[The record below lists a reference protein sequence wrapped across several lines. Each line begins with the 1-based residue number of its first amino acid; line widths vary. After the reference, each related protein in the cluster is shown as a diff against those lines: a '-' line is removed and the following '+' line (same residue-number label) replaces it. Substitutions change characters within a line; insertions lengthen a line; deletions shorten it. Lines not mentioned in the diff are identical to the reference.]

1 MDLAQA
7 ATEVLAP
14 LGFEVLECR
23 SSAKGGTRRVLLRVD
38 RLDEQGVTIDDVAKA
53 AEVFG
58 LELDR
63 LDPFE
68 DAYKLEVES
77 PGAKRPLFTARHF
90 ERFHDLLAKVHV
102 GGETF
107 TGRIREVS
115 GDAVTFEVNGEDRT
129 VRLDAIQDARL
140 AEWPDAPR

>member
-58 LELDR
+58 LEQIGR
-63 LDPFE
+63 
-68 DAYKLEVES
+68 A
-77 PGAKRPLFTARHF
+77 
-90 ERFHDLLAKVHV
+90 HV
-102 GGETF
+102 
-107 TGRIREVS
+107 
-115 GDAVTFEVNGEDRT
+115 
-129 VRLDAIQDARL
+129 
-140 AEWPDAPR
+140 